1 MERHDNGDENNN
13 KNNGGLSA
21 SSLADSRASSE
32 GSTSSSSDME
42 DDASS
47 PNSFSF
53 SSAHSSGPL
62 FELSELM
69 AQLPIKRGLSKYF
82 EGKSQSFTSLSRVM
96 SLEDLA
102 KKETP
107 YRRKMKPCKSYG
119 GGLDNHKPYATL
131 PKATISKKASRSRFS
146 VSYKKK
152 RNRSFLAISRPLQSL
167 CRRTFDL

>member
-21 SSLADSRASSE
+21 SSLEDSRASSE
-32 GSTSSSSDME
+32 GSTSSSSDMV

-47 PNSFSF
+47 PNSFTFSF
-53 SSAHSSGPL
+53 AHSSGPL

-69 AQLPIKRGLSKYF
+69 AQLPIKRGLSLSKHLSLYICRRGLSKYF

-96 SLEDLA
+96 NIEDLA

-119 GGLDNHKPYATL
+119 GGLDNHKPYTTL
-131 PKATISKKASRSRFS
+131 PKATISKKASRSRFF
-146 VSYKKK
+146 VSSK
-152 RNRSFLAISRPLQSL
+152 
-167 CRRTFDL
+167 